1 MKNKTS
7 FFIKGFAQLASLTF
21 LSRITG
27 FVRDIFIASFLG
39 AGILSDIFL
48 IAFKLPNLF
57 RRITAEGALTS
68 ALLPMYVKLIEEKNK
83 AFAIKFY
90 KTIAVKV
97 FIYLSISNNNFA
109 NRNAFCCICFSSRF
123 F

>member
-7 FFIKGFAQLASLTF
+7 FFIKGFTQLASLTF

-39 AGILSDIFL
+39 AGIASDIFF

-68 ALLPMYVKLIEEKNK
+68 ALLPMYTKLIEKKNK
-83 AFAIKFY
+83 VFAIRFY
-90 KTIAVKV
+90 KNFAIRA
-97 FIYLSISNNNFA
+97 FIYL
-109 NRNAFCCICFSSRF
+109 CILFILFSFLGSVG
-123 F
+123 